1 MPVTPLL
8 RSLSSA
14 AVAAA
19 CVVFAS
25 CSTYSEDDKQSFEQK
40 IENHIAKNDWEMTA
54 SESGL
59 YYQVLQEGTGDEPI
73 TFGSEVTIGY
83 KGMLLNGK
91 VVDQTPPNKPLK
103 SLLKGLIKGFQE
115 GLLGQTKGAK
125 VRLILPPQ
133 IGYGDSELEKI
144 PANSILVFEVEVVE
158 VH

>member
-8 RSLSSA
+8 RSLTSA
-14 AVAAA
+14 AVLAAGI
-19 CVVFAS
+19 VLTS
-25 CSTYSEDDKQSFEQK
+25 CSTYSEDDKHGFEQK
-40 IENHIAKNDWEMTA
+40 IERHIERKGWEMNV

-59 YYQVLQEGTGDEPI
+59 HYQQLAEGTGDEPI
-73 TFGSEVTIGY
+73 AFGSEVTLSY
-83 KGMLLNGK
+83 KGTLLNGK

-125 VRLILPPQ
+125 MRLVIPPQ
-133 IGYGDSELEKI
+133 IGYGDNALEKI